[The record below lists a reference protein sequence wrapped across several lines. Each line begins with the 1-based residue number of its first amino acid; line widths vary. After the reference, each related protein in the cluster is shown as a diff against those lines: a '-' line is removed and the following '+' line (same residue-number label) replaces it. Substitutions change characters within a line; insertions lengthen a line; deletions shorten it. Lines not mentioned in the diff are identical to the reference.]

1 MILEAYKKML
11 ITENLQLQRVTTL
24 RMIPVIIK
32 HLKSYLETFIT
43 TICKQMRQK
52 KTPKLIL
59 CSAQCFEYVFSKRPT
74 RYLGKK

>member
-43 TICKQMRQK
+43 TICK
-52 KTPKLIL
+52 
-59 CSAQCFEYVFSKRPT
+59 
-74 RYLGKK
+74 